1 MNICIL
7 VFNGY
12 SQGIELPNHRIDAC
26 LFLLIENIASFPVW
40 FYHFT
45 FPPTVDIN
53 FVILINVIYLCDF
66 IYILLMTNC
75 IEHII
80 ICSLT
85 FGYLFVWRVYS
96 NLLPIFWGFFFL
108 LMICSH
114 SIYSLWD
121 ECNDAVVWA
130 FFGIAFLWDW
140 SEDWSFPV
148 PWPLLSFPN
157 FLAYWMQHFH
167 SIIF

>member
-45 FPPTVDIN
+45 FLPTVDIN

-85 FGYLFVWRVYS
+85 FG
-96 NLLPIFWGFFFL
+96 
-108 LMICSH
+108 
-114 SIYSLWD
+114 
-121 ECNDAVVWA
+121 
-130 FFGIAFLWDW
+130 
-140 SEDWSFPV
+140 
-148 PWPLLSFPN
+148 
-157 FLAYWMQHFH
+157 
-167 SIIF
+167 